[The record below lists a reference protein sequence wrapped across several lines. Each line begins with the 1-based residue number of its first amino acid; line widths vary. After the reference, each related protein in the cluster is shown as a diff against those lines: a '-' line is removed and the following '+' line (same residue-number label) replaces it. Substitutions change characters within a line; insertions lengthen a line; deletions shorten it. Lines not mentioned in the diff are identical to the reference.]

1 MYYKEGC
8 ATLQTKP
15 QKQVLGILG
24 GLGPA
29 ASCYLYQML
38 IDHTPATCDQ
48 DHIDIV
54 ISSRASTP
62 DRTAFIMGKSKDD
75 PFAVMEQDGFSL
87 VHYGATVLAIPCNTA
102 HYFYDRLAEAL
113 PVPVL
118 NMPRLTV
125 ADAKAAGCTK
135 LGILATDGTL
145 AAETYQLACQ
155 AQGIAWAVPS
165 EEHQQEVMS
174 VIYDDIKQGKRAD
187 MAKFGAAVHDL
198 KKQGC
203 DMAVLGCTELSL
215 VKRDEHLGK
224 FFIDSTE
231 VLCRHALEACGVGH
245 DRRAIFPQMVVTA
258 RLRAADARPLR
269 TRIVKGKMPGKAR
282 NGGERAEPFRPS
294 LCSATFPERSGL
306 RGRQGRRPLQGT
318 S

>member
-1 MYYKEGC
+1 MGCFFIIRPPLGGSLFHISILHISPLRFIINKNTVIRRGAPRRKNLPQNPHKE
-8 ATLQTKP
+8 
-15 QKQVLGILG
+15 VLGILG

-38 IDHTPATCDQ
+38 IDHTPASCDQ

-62 DRTAFIMGKSKDD
+62 DRTAFIMGESKDD

-87 VHYGATVLAIPCNTA
+87 VHYGATVIAIPCNTA

-145 AAETYQLACQ
+145 QAETYQIACRD
-155 AQGIAWAVPS
+155 AGIEWAAPAGD
-165 EEHQQEVMS
+165 HQDDIMS
-174 VIYDDIKQGKRAD
+174 VIYDDIKQGRRAD
-187 MAKFGAAVHDL
+187 MAKFGGAVHDL

-231 VLCRHALEACGVGH
+231 VLCRHALEACGVTPIG
-245 DRRAIFPQMVVTA
+245 F
-258 RLRAADARPLR
+258 
-269 TRIVKGKMPGKAR
+269 
-282 NGGERAEPFRPS
+282 
-294 LCSATFPERSGL
+294 
-306 RGRQGRRPLQGT
+306 
-318 S
+318 

>member
-1 MYYKEGC
+1 M
-8 ATLQTKP
+8 
-15 QKQVLGILG
+15 LGILG

-38 IDHTPATCDQ
+38 IDHTPASCDQ

-145 AAETYQLACQ
+145 AAETYQIACR
-155 AQGIAWAVPS
+155 AQGIDWAVPS
-165 EEHQQEVMS
+165 PEHQQEVMS

-187 MAKFGAAVHDL
+187 IVLFDQDVNV
-198 KKQGC
+198 KQ
-203 DMAVLGCTELSL
+203 VFL
-215 VKRDEHLGK
+215 
-224 FFIDSTE
+224 
-231 VLCRHALEACGVGH
+231 
-245 DRRAIFPQMVVTA
+245 
-258 RLRAADARPLR
+258 
-269 TRIVKGKMPGKAR
+269 
-282 NGGERAEPFRPS
+282 GGETV
-294 LCSATFPERSGL
+294 L
-306 RGRQGRRPLQGT
+306 
-318 S
+318 

>member
-1 MYYKEGC
+1 
-8 ATLQTKP
+8 
-15 QKQVLGILG
+15 
-24 GLGPA
+24 
-29 ASCYLYQML
+29 
-38 IDHTPATCDQ
+38 
-48 DHIDIV
+48 
-54 ISSRASTP
+54 
-62 DRTAFIMGKSKDD
+62 MGESKDD

-87 VHYGATVLAIPCNTA
+87 VHYGATVIAIPCNTA

-145 AAETYQLACQ
+145 QAETYQIACRD
-155 AQGIAWAVPS
+155 AGIEWATPAGD
-165 EEHQQEVMS
+165 HQDDIMS
-174 VIYDDIKQGKRAD
+174 VIYDD

-231 VLCRHALEACGVGH
+231 VLCRHALEACGVTPIG
-245 DRRAIFPQMVVTA
+245 F
-258 RLRAADARPLR
+258 
-269 TRIVKGKMPGKAR
+269 
-282 NGGERAEPFRPS
+282 
-294 LCSATFPERSGL
+294 
-306 RGRQGRRPLQGT
+306 
-318 S
+318 

>member
-1 MYYKEGC
+1 M
-8 ATLQTKP
+8 
-15 QKQVLGILG
+15 LGSLG

-155 AQGIAWAVPS
+155 AQGIDWAVPS

-198 KKQGC
+198 KKQYYAANM
-203 DMAVLGCTELSL
+203 DIARKNEALFV
-215 VKRDEHLGK
+215 
-224 FFIDSTE
+224 I
-231 VLCRHALEACGVGH
+231 LEALRPTHYLAVITTGSRQNATEMLDHFHCTDWFDLILTQEDVVNNKPDPEGYLKAMAHFGVDAAH
-245 DRRAIFPQMVVTA
+245 TMIFE
-258 RLRAADARPLR
+258 D
-269 TRIVKGKMPGKAR
+269 
-282 NGGERAEPFRPS
+282 
-294 LCSATFPERSGL
+294 SATGL
-306 RGRQGRRPLQGT
+306 AAARATGASVFACNQF
-318 S
+318 

>member
-1 MYYKEGC
+1 M
-8 ATLQTKP
+8 
-15 QKQVLGILG
+15 LGILG

-62 DRTAFIMGKSKDD
+62 DRTAFIMGKSKDG

-118 NMPRLTV
+118 NMPRQTV

-155 AQGIAWAVPS
+155 AQGIDWAVPS

-231 VLCRHALEACGVGH
+231 VLCRHALEACGVKPIG
-245 DRRAIFPQMVVTA
+245 F
-258 RLRAADARPLR
+258 
-269 TRIVKGKMPGKAR
+269 
-282 NGGERAEPFRPS
+282 
-294 LCSATFPERSGL
+294 
-306 RGRQGRRPLQGT
+306 
-318 S
+318 